1 MFDSNKVYLFQSSHV
16 KVTLNIAQYF
26 NIQLSFR
33 YRFVVIWFDYH
44 DFDKVLI
51 LLTIL

>member
-16 KVTLNIAQYF
+16 KVTLHIAQYF
-26 NIQLSFR
+26 NIKLSFR
-33 YRFVVIWFDYH
+33 YRFVAIDYH
-44 DFDKVLI
+44 DFDKVLL